1 LDYFTAQTAFVEAA
15 EGNNFSRAAERL
27 GIKASTVSRYVKDL
41 EQDLGIAL
49 FNRSTRT
56 LHLTEGGRTFLLHA
70 RRVLDE
76 LEQAK
81 AATSALNQEP
91 RGLLKLN
98 LPPAFA
104 RHHILPL
111 LNTFVARYPQ
121 IKLEL
126 VLDNA
131 QVNLI
136 HTGVDLAI
144 RIGALA
150 DSTLKTRKICA
161 GNYLLVASPGFCAAH
176 PAPSTP
182 AELARL
188 PAVLSQHDFA
198 FASSDEV
205 VPLVPHDCIR
215 INDLDAQLI
224 AARQGLGFALLPD
237 WLVATSIEAGA
248 LQVWLPEW
256 NILGAEQAFSVW
268 FVYPPKKIVSSKV
281 RCFIDFIVEQLGET
295 PDWKRQ
301 GCPCP
306 SGPPADLKGGC

>member
-1 LDYFTAQTAFVEAA
+1 MDYFAALTAFVEAA

-56 LHLTEGGRTFLLHA
+56 LHLTEGGQTFLLHA

-81 AATSALNQEP
+81 AATSALNQQP
-91 RGLLKLN
+91 RGVLKLN

-104 RHHILPL
+104 RHHILPV
-111 LNTFVARYPQ
+111 LNVFLARYPQ

-136 HTGVDLAI
+136 HSGVDLAI
-144 RIGALA
+144 RIGALP
-150 DSTLKTRKICA
+150 DSTLKARKICA
-161 GNYLLVASPGFCAAH
+161 GKYLLVASPGFCEQYAA
-176 PAPSTP
+176 PATP
-182 AELARL
+182 ADLSGL
-188 PAVLSQHDFA
+188 PAILSTHDVAFEAGGEVL
-198 FASSDEV
+198 
-205 VPLVPHDCIR
+205 PLVYGDCIR
-215 INDLDAQLI
+215 INDLDAQLL

-237 WLVATSIEAGA
+237 WLVSKSVEAGE
-248 LQVWLPEW
+248 LQVWLPHW
-256 NILGAEQAFSVW
+256 SILGAEQALSL
-268 FVYPPKKIVSSKV
+268 IH
-281 RCFIDFIVEQLGET
+281 I
-295 PDWKRQ
+295 
-301 GCPCP
+301 
-306 SGPPADLKGGC
+306 

>member
-1 LDYFTAQTAFVEAA
+1 MDYFAALTAFVEAA

-56 LHLTEGGRTFLLHA
+56 LHLTEGGQTFLLHA

-81 AATSALNQEP
+81 AATSALNQQP
-91 RGLLKLN
+91 RGVLKLN

-104 RHHILPL
+104 RHHILPVL
-111 LNTFVARYPQ
+111 SVFLARYPQ

-136 HTGVDLAI
+136 HSGVDLAI
-144 RIGALA
+144 RIGALP
-150 DSTLKTRKICA
+150 DSTLKARKICA
-161 GNYLLVASPGFCAAH
+161 GRYLLVASPAFSVQY
-176 PAPSTP
+176 PAPATP
-182 AELARL
+182 ADLSGL
-188 PAVLSQHDFA
+188 PAILGTHDVAFEAGGEVL
-198 FASSDEV
+198 
-205 VPLVPHDCIR
+205 PLVYGDCIR
-215 INDLDAQLI
+215 VNDLDAQLL
-224 AARQGLGFALLPD
+224 AACQGLGFALLPD
-237 WLVATSIEAGA
+237 WLVSKSIEAGE
-248 LQVWLPEW
+248 LRVWLPHW
-256 NILGAEQAFSVW
+256 HILGAEQAFAVW
-268 FVYPPKKIVSSKV
+268 FVYPPKRIVSSKV

-295 PDWKRQ
+295 PYWK
-301 GCPCP
+301 
-306 SGPPADLKGGC
+306 

>member
-1 LDYFTAQTAFVEAA
+1 MDYFAALTAFVEAA

-56 LHLTEGGRTFLLHA
+56 LHLTEGGQTFLMHA

-76 LEQAK
+76 LEHAK
-81 AATSALNQEP
+81 AATSALNQHP
-91 RGLLKLN
+91 RGVLKLN

-104 RHHILPL
+104 RHHILPA
-111 LNTFVARYPQ
+111 LNDFRARYPQ
-121 IKLEL
+121 ISLEL

-136 HTGVDLAI
+136 QAGVDLAI

-150 DSTLKTRKICA
+150 DSTLKARKLSD
-161 GNYLLVASPGFCAAH
+161 GHYRVVVSPAFGLQH
-176 PAPSTP
+176 PPASTP
-182 AELARL
+182 SDLAGL
-188 PAVLSQHDFA
+188 PAVLGT
-198 FASSDEV
+198 ASSAITFVSEGRAL
-205 VPLVPHDCIR
+205 PLLHDGCLR

-237 WLVATSIEAGA
+237 WLVARSIAAGE
-248 LQVWLPEW
+248 LVVWLPQWRVRGVEREF
-256 NILGAEQAFSVW
+256 AVW
-268 FVYPPKKIVSSKV
+268 FVYPPKRIVSSKV
-281 RCFIDFIVEQLGET
+281 RCFIDFIVERLGDT
-295 PDWKRQ
+295 PDWK
-301 GCPCP
+301 
-306 SGPPADLKGGC
+306 

>member
-1 LDYFTAQTAFVEAA
+1 MDYFAALTAFVEAA

-56 LHLTEGGRTFLLHA
+56 LHLTEGGQTFLLHA

-81 AATSALNQEP
+81 AATSALNQQP
-91 RGLLKLN
+91 RGVLKLN

-104 RHHILPL
+104 RHHILPV
-111 LNTFVARYPQ
+111 LNVFLVRYPQ

-136 HTGVDLAI
+136 HSGVDLAI
-144 RIGALA
+144 RIGALP
-150 DSTLKTRKICA
+150 DSTLKARKICA
-161 GNYLLVASPGFCAAH
+161 GKYLLVASPGFCEQYAA
-176 PAPSTP
+176 PATP
-182 AELARL
+182 ADLAGL
-188 PAVLSQHDFA
+188 PAILSAHDVAFEAGVEVL
-198 FASSDEV
+198 
-205 VPLVPHDCIR
+205 PLVYGDCIR
-215 INDLDAQLI
+215 INDLDAQLL

-237 WLVATSIEAGA
+237 WLVSKSVEAGE
-248 LQVWLPEW
+248 LQVWLPHW
-256 NILGAEQAFSVW
+256 SILGAEQAFAVW
-268 FVYPPKKIVSSKV
+268 FVYPPKRIVSSKV
-281 RCFIDFIVEQLGET
+281 RCFIDFVVEQLGET
-295 PDWKRQ
+295 PYWK
-301 GCPCP
+301 
-306 SGPPADLKGGC
+306 

>member
-1 LDYFTAQTAFVEAA
+1 MDYFAALTAFVEAA

-56 LHLTEGGRTFLLHA
+56 LHLTEGGQTFLMHA

-81 AATSALNQEP
+81 AATSALNQHP
-91 RGLLKLN
+91 RGVLKLN

-104 RHHILPL
+104 RHHILPALNDFL
-111 LNTFVARYPQ
+111 LRYPQ
-121 IKLEL
+121 ISVEL

-136 HTGVDLAI
+136 HSGVDLAI

-150 DSTLKTRKICA
+150 DSTLKARKLSDSH
-161 GNYLLVASPGFCAAH
+161 YRVVASPAFCLLH
-176 PAPSTP
+176 PPPSTP
-182 AELARL
+182 ADLVGV
-188 PAVLSQHDFA
+188 PAVLGTSATGDITFV
-198 FASSDEV
+198 SGDRVS
-205 VPLVPHDCIR
+205 PLAQGGCIR
-215 INDLDAQLI
+215 MNDLDAQLI

-237 WLVATSIEAGA
+237 WLVARSIDAGD
-248 LQVWLPEW
+248 LVVWLPEW
-256 NILGAEQAFSVW
+256 SIRSTERAFSLW
-268 FVYPPKKIVSSKV
+268 FVYPPKRIVSSKV
-281 RCFIDFIVEQLGET
+281 RCFIDFIVERLGET
-295 PDWKRQ
+295 PDWK
-301 GCPCP
+301 
-306 SGPPADLKGGC
+306 

>member
-1 LDYFTAQTAFVEAA
+1 MDYFSALTAFVEAA

-27 GIKASTVSRYVKDL
+27 GIKASTVSRYIKDL

-56 LHLTEGGRTFLLHA
+56 LHLTEGGQTFLMHA

-76 LEQAK
+76 LEHAK
-81 AATSALNQEP
+81 AATSALNQQP

-104 RHHILPL
+104 RHHILPAL
-111 LNTFVARYPQ
+111 KDFCARYPQ
-121 IKLEL
+121 ISVEL

-136 HTGVDLAI
+136 HAGVDLAI

-150 DSTLKTRKICA
+150 DSTLKARKLCD
-161 GNYLLVASPGFCAAH
+161 GHYRVVVSPAFARQH
-176 PAPSTP
+176 PAPSAP
-182 AELARL
+182 ADLAGL
-188 PAVLSQHDFA
+188 PAVLGTLPTGAISFVCGDQV
-198 FASSDEV
+198 S
-205 VPLVPHDCIR
+205 PLLHNGCIR

-237 WLVATSIEAGA
+237 WLVAQSIQAGE
-248 LQVWLPEW
+248 LLVWLPQWRIRDVERDF
-256 NILGAEQAFSVW
+256 AVW
-268 FVYPPKKIVSSKV
+268 FVYPPKRIVSSKV
-281 RCFIDFIVEQLGET
+281 RCFIDFIVERLGQT
-295 PDWKRQ
+295 PGWT
-301 GCPCP
+301 
-306 SGPPADLKGGC
+306 SLN

>member
-1 LDYFTAQTAFVEAA
+1 MDYFTALTAFVEAA

-56 LHLTEGGRTFLLHA
+56 LHLTEGGQTFLLHA

-81 AATSALNQEP
+81 AATSALNQQP
-91 RGLLKLN
+91 RGVLKLN
-98 LPPAFA
+98 MPPAFA
-104 RHHILPL
+104 RHHILPV
-111 LNTFVARYPQ
+111 LNTFLARYPQ

-126 VLDNA
+126 MLEEA

-136 HTGVDLAI
+136 HAGVDLTI

-150 DSTLKTRKICA
+150 DSTLKARKICA
-161 GNYLLVASPGFCAAH
+161 GKYLLVASPAFAAQH

-182 AELARL
+182 TDLDSL
-188 PAVLSQHDFA
+188 PAILGRHAADHFA
-198 FASSDEV
+198 FACADEV
-205 VPLVPHDCIR
+205 LPLVHGDCIR
-215 INDLDAQLI
+215 ISDLDAQLI

-237 WLVATSIEAGA
+237 WLVAKSIKTGE
-248 LQVWLPEW
+248 LRVWLPHW
-256 NILGAEQAFSVW
+256 TIRGAEQAFAVW
-268 FVYPPKKIVSSKV
+268 FVYPPKRIVSSKV

-295 PDWKRQ
+295 PYWKR
-301 GCPCP
+301 
-306 SGPPADLKGGC
+306 

>member
-1 LDYFTAQTAFVEAA
+1 MDYFAALTAFVEAG

-56 LHLTEGGRTFLLHA
+56 LHLTEGGQTFLLHA

-76 LEQAK
+76 LEHAK
-81 AATSALNQEP
+81 AATSALNQQP
-91 RGLLKLN
+91 RGVLKLN

-104 RHHILPL
+104 RHHILPA
-111 LNTFVARYPQ
+111 LNDFCVRYPQ
-121 IKLEL
+121 ISVEL

-136 HTGVDLAI
+136 HAGVDLAI

-150 DSTLKTRKICA
+150 DSTLKARKISDGQYRVVVSPAFAIRHPPALTPTDLA
-161 GNYLLVASPGFCAAH
+161 G
-176 PAPSTP
+176 
-182 AELARL
+182 L
-188 PAVLSQHDFA
+188 PAVLGTTP
-198 FASSDEV
+198 SSDITFV
-205 VPLVPHDCIR
+205 NGDRALPLVHDGCIR

-237 WLVATSIEAGA
+237 WLVARSIDAGE
-248 LQVWLPEW
+248 LVVWLPEW
-256 NILGAEQAFSVW
+256 RVRDVERAFAVW
-268 FVYPPKKIVSSKV
+268 LVYPPKRIVSSKV
-281 RCFIDFIVEQLGET
+281 RCFIDFIVERLGET
-295 PDWKRQ
+295 PDWK
-301 GCPCP
+301 
-306 SGPPADLKGGC
+306 

>member
-1 LDYFTAQTAFVEAA
+1 MDYFAALTAFVEAA

-56 LHLTEGGRTFLLHA
+56 LHLTEGGQTFLLHA

-81 AATSALNQEP
+81 AATSALNQQP
-91 RGLLKLN
+91 RGVLKLN

-104 RHHILPL
+104 RHHILPV
-111 LNTFVARYPQ
+111 LNVFLARYPQ

-136 HTGVDLAI
+136 HSGVDLAI
-144 RIGALA
+144 RIGALP
-150 DSTLKTRKICA
+150 DSTLKARKICA
-161 GNYLLVASPGFCAAH
+161 GKYLLVASPAFSAQHAA
-176 PAPSTP
+176 PATP
-182 AELARL
+182 ADLAGL
-188 PAVLSQHDFA
+188 PAILGTHDVA
-198 FASSDEV
+198 FEAGGEV
-205 VPLVPHDCIR
+205 VPLVYGDCIR
-215 INDLDAQLI
+215 INDLDAQLL

-237 WLVATSIEAGA
+237 WLVSKSIQAGE
-248 LQVWLPEW
+248 LQVWLPHW
-256 NILGAEQAFSVW
+256 HILGAEQAFAVW
-268 FVYPPKKIVSSKV
+268 FVYPPKRIVSSKV

-295 PDWKRQ
+295 PYWK
-301 GCPCP
+301 
-306 SGPPADLKGGC
+306 

>member
-1 LDYFTAQTAFVEAA
+1 MDYFAALTAFVEAA

-56 LHLTEGGRTFLLHA
+56 LHLTEGGQTFLMHA

-76 LEQAK
+76 LEHAK
-81 AATSALNQEP
+81 AATSALNQQP

-104 RHHILPL
+104 RHHILPA
-111 LNTFVARYPQ
+111 LNDFRLRYPQ
-121 IKLEL
+121 IGVEL

-150 DSTLKTRKICA
+150 DSTLKARKLCD
-161 GNYLLVASPGFCAAH
+161 GHYRLVVSPAFAMQH
-176 PAPSTP
+176 PPPSTP
-182 AELARL
+182 TDLASV
-188 PAVLSQHDFA
+188 PAVLGTQAMGDITFVA
-198 FASSDEV
+198 DGRVAS
-205 VPLVPHDCIR
+205 LVHGDCIR

-237 WLVATSIEAGA
+237 WLVARSLKAGE
-248 LQVWLPEW
+248 LVVWLPQWRVQGVER
-256 NILGAEQAFSVW
+256 AFAVW
-268 FVYPPKKIVSSKV
+268 FVYPPKRIVSSKV
-281 RCFIDFIVEQLGET
+281 RCFIDFIVERLGET
-295 PDWKRQ
+295 PDWH
-301 GCPCP
+301 
-306 SGPPADLKGGC
+306 

>member
-1 LDYFTAQTAFVEAA
+1 MPLTRLPLDYFTALTAFVEAA

-56 LHLTEGGRTFLLHA
+56 LHLTEGGQTFLMHA

-76 LEQAK
+76 LEYAK
-81 AATSALNQEP
+81 AATSALNQQP
-91 RGLLKLN
+91 RGVLKLN

-104 RHHILPL
+104 RHHILPA
-111 LNTFVARYPQ
+111 LNDFRVQYPQ
-121 IKLEL
+121 ISVEL

-136 HTGVDLAI
+136 HAGVDLAI

-150 DSTLKTRKICA
+150 DSTLKARKISD
-161 GNYLLVASPGFCAAH
+161 GQYRVVVSPAFAMQH
-176 PAPSTP
+176 PPPSTP
-182 AELARL
+182 TDLGGI
-188 PAVLSQHDFA
+188 PAVVGTTTPSAITFVNGDRALPLMHDG
-198 FASSDEV
+198 
-205 VPLVPHDCIR
+205 CIR

-237 WLVATSIEAGA
+237 WLVARSIDAGE
-248 LQVWLPEW
+248 LVVWLPEW
-256 NILGAEQAFSVW
+256 RIHDVERAFAVW
-268 FVYPPKKIVSSKV
+268 FVYPPKRIVSSKV
-281 RCFIDFIVEQLGET
+281 RCFIDFIVERLGET
-295 PDWKRQ
+295 PDWK
-301 GCPCP
+301 
-306 SGPPADLKGGC
+306 